1 MLRVGVISLG
11 APHHAKIFIN
21 NMNAILKHYSFE
33 FLEPSKE
40 YGWAH
45 IDPRE
50 LDVLWFHGFHA
61 LPDLL
66 ISKFKEENPNLK
78 VIVLWVG
85 SDVLEFVAFAT
96 HRPQCKNCIIK
107 GIDLHVADGHN
118 LIGELDSLGIKASY
132 IPSIPE
138 KPLELKPLSEKFSVA
153 AYVPGFRADFFN
165 FGMIKQVAEKIRDV
179 EFHLFGGGPVKLEPN
194 GYPDYLTNMTYHGWV
209 EGEEKRKWW
218 EQTSVF
224 IYIPRHGSLGVGAIE
239 FLQMGRYVITSMD
252 APYCIKV
259 NSSEELL
266 EALKKLKNIRDM
278 NIEASNYYL
287 ERYSPKGQAN
297 AVEKVL
303 DSLSNKK

>member
-11 APHHAKIFIN
+11 APHHANIFIK
-21 NMNAILKHYSFE
+21 NMNASLKHYSFE

-66 ISKFKEENPNLK
+66 ISEFKESNPNLK
-78 VIVLWVG
+78 VVVMWVG
-85 SDVLEFVAFAT
+85 SDILEFVAFAT
-96 HRPQCKNCIIK
+96 HRPQCKDCIIK
-107 GIDLHVADGHN
+107 HVDLHVADGQN
-118 LIGELDSLGIKASY
+118 LIRELDNLGIKASY

-138 KPLELKPLSEKFSVA
+138 KPLELKPLPEKFSVA

-165 FGMIKQVAEKIRDV
+165 FAMIKAVAEKMPDV
-179 EFHLFGGGPVKLEPN
+179 EFHLFGGGPVKCDIDAFSNPN
-194 GYPDYLTNMTYHGWV
+194 LFYNGWV

-224 IYIPRHGSLGVGAIE
+224 IYIPRHGSLGVTAIE
-239 FLQMGRYVITSMD
+239 FLQLGRWVISTLEYPHVFKCST
-252 APYCIKV
+252 A
-259 NSSEELL
+259 EELL
-266 EALKKLKNIRDM
+266 SILTSLKDKKEG
-278 NIEASNYYL
+278 NIEGSKYYL
-287 ERYSPKGQAN
+287 GEYSMQKQA
-297 AVEKVL
+297 EKVKQIL
-303 DSLSNKK
+303 DQL